1 VRRLTREG
9 VPLLRRNGKQS
20 NPTGLDN
27 SVQRYLKYQKDDAQ
41 IQNADA

>member
-1 VRRLTREG
+1 VIKFERVGDER
-9 VPLLRRNGKQS
+9 PNG
-20 NPTGLDN
+20 NINTTGLDN